1 MAYFHSPQIV
11 KDGLV
16 LALDAANTKSYPGS
30 GTTWFDKSGNNR
42 NGTLVNGPT
51 FSNANLG
58 SISFDAVND
67 HINFS
72 SNILNL
78 TNGSHTFEMW
88 ARARNWIN
96 DSSNCGDKRTYPF
109 TIHSNFDNFVG
120 FVTNN
125 TNRFQFQRRDP
136 GVSYFLSPPSAQ
148 ELNVWYHLV
157 GVLDNPGSK
166 MFVNGAL
173 VASSTTAI
181 ATANPTTFRLGWN
194 DFNCSNSYFDGDI
207 GQFKIYNRALSTAE
221 VLQNYNATKGRFGL

>member
-1 MAYFHSPQIV
+1 MAYFHSPTISTN
-11 KDGLV
+11 GLV
-16 LALDAANTKSYPGS
+16 LCLDAANGESYTGS
-30 GTTWFDKSGNNR
+30 GTAWADLSGNGN
-42 NGTLVNGPT
+42 NGTLVNGPVFDGT
-51 FSNANLG
+51 NMG

-67 HINFS
+67 YINFS
-72 SNILNL
+72 SNIINL

-88 ARARNWIN
+88 ARAHNWIN

-109 TIHSNFDNFVG
+109 TIHSGFDNFVG
-120 FVTNN
+120 FVTNT

-136 GVSYFLSPPSAQ
+136 GVNYFLSPPSAQ
-148 ELNVWYHLV
+148 ELNIWYHLV

-173 VASSTTAI
+173 VSFSTTAV

-207 GQFKIYNRALSTAE
+207 GLIKIYNRALTAAE
-221 VLQNYNATKGRFGL
+221 VLQNYNATKGRYGL